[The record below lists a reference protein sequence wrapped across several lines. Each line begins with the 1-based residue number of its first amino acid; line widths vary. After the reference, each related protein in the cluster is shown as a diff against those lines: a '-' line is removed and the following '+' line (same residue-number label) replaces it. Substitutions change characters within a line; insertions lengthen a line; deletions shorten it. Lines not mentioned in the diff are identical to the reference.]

1 MADQEMGN
9 QEVIVQK
16 KGIARL
22 WEILTRDIWDFFR
35 ANLILFAASC
45 PGILLVV
52 WGIWGHSLV
61 VVLLGGVVLGI
72 LGAPFLCGLYDTLLR
87 ALRDDAGF
95 WSLQY
100 KQALKQDWKDALLP
114 GIVGGVILAVWL
126 FEASVLLEQKD
137 LSGSA
142 LVAMLEVVFFL
153 TGIFHYIFAQ
163 IVLVSVSAKKLYS
176 NSIRLFVGALPY
188 SVAAAA
194 VQLVYWG
201 IFYMYLPR
209 SVPFLMISGFW
220 FPNLLVLMILM
231 KPLKRYLRLEE

>member
-1 MADQEMGN
+1 MAD
-9 QEVIVQK
+9 QK

-22 WEILTRDIWDFFR
+22 WEVLTRDIWDFFR
-35 ANLILFAASC
+35 ANLILFVSSC

-52 WGIWGHSLV
+52 WGIWGHSQA
-61 VVLLGGVVLGI
+61 VVLIGGVVLGI

-87 ALRDDAGF
+87 SLRDDAGF

-114 GIVGGVILAVWL
+114 GIAGGMILAVWL
-126 FEASVLLEQKD
+126 FEASVLWEQNEF
-137 LSGSA
+137 LGA
-142 LVAMLEVVFFL
+142 AFIAMLEVIFFL
-153 TGIFHYIFAQ
+153 AGIFNYIFAQ

-188 SVAAAA
+188 SIAAAA
-194 VQLVYWG
+194 IQLAYWG

>member
-1 MADQEMGN
+1 MVD
-9 QEVIVQK
+9 QK

-22 WEILTRDIWDFFR
+22 WEVLTRDIWDFFR
-35 ANLILFAASC
+35 ANLILFVSSC
-45 PGILLVV
+45 PGMLLVL

-61 VVLLGGVVLGI
+61 IVLFGGVVLGI

-114 GIVGGVILAVWL
+114 GSVGGMILAVWL
-126 FEASVLLEQKD
+126 FEASVLLEQKEF
-137 LSGSA
+137 SGA
-142 LVAMLEVVFFL
+142 AFIAMLEVIFFL
-153 TGIFHYIFAQ
+153 AGIFNYIFAQ
-163 IVLVSVSAKKLYS
+163 IALVSVSAKKLYS

-188 SVAAAA
+188 SMAAAA

-201 IFYMYLPR
+201 IFYIYLPQ

-231 KPLKRYLRLEE
+231 KPLKRYLHLEE